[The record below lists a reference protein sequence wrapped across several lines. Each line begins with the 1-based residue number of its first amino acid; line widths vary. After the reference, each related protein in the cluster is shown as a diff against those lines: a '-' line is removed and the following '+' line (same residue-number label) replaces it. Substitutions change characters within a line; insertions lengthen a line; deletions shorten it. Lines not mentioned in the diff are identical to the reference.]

1 MDLLECPIC
10 LFLMC
15 EPATMSC
22 GHTFCRSCLGNYLSS
37 GCPVCKEIFKQRD
50 AKNIK
55 NNILLF
61 SVIEKCCPEETRI
74 KCHILE
80 KLKTSEF
87 TEALRI
93 ANEGIRL
100 APGDVSLK
108 VWRAEANMGLR
119 LFSDALRDLEDLC
132 CVHPNWT
139 EGFFRKGNVLLE
151 MSRQSEALI
160 QFHRCLKLQ
169 ADFTPAKSQIKKIL
183 ETEGMSVP
191 EEVPQI
197 LQVVSEYLR
206 GHCPP
211 ITILFPESHTHSHTH
226 CLNKSF
232 RYPQVEAD
240 GEKRGDLETGPKVKH
255 GTSTECCLSLC
266 QAVSFLPTAEDD
278 EEMMMRRREEMHS
291 RGGCHLD
298 RRESLSVLTVSDF
311 ECPLCIRLFYEPVT
325 TPCGHTFCR
334 TCLERSLDHN
344 LRCPLCKQPLQ
355 EYFKNRKY
363 NPTVLLQEIMSHL
376 FPLQLDERKQVH
388 ETEMA
393 ELSKFADYG
402 CMLGIH
408 SLEVLPDGRSYVDCV
423 GGSRFRVLKRGQ
435 RDGYHTADIEYMEDH
450 KAEGSELEL
459 LQSLHDSVY
468 EQAQDWYTLLNT
480 QLREQI
486 SRQYGTMP
494 DKDNNIQVQTH
505 GPCRSLP
512 DQHSSIIE
520 NPLYLPIS
528 LSPLSLLFISLSL
541 SIRPPTT
548 VQRGVGGCCQFSS
561 WILPTRRPSCP
572 CPPSTTAWDTCAW
585 FWSTSPRAREEE
597 EMKGYSFTGLS
608 AAYPVPYRG
617 EDQLYRL
624 DHVKHHTPTNISL
637 THKSHIHYLSG
648 PLPCIFSK
656 MLLGLEPV
664 AMEITCPSL
673 NPFYL
678 AKSRKRLF
686 YHLHE

>member
-37 GCPVCKEIFKQRD
+37 RCPACKERFQQRE

-93 ANEGIRL
+93 ADEGIRL

-108 VWRAEANMGLR
+108 VWRAEANKGLR
-119 LFSDALRDLEDLC
+119 LFSDALRDLEELC

-151 MSRQSEALI
+151 MGRQSEALI
-160 QFHRCLKLQ
+160 QFHHCLKLQ
-169 ADFTPAKSQIKKIL
+169 ADFTPAMSQIKKIL
-183 ETEGMSVP
+183 ETGGMSVP

-211 ITILFPESHTHSHTH
+211 ITILFPEGPTHSHTHSHTH

-232 RYPQVEAD
+232 RYPQVEGAD
-240 GEKRGDLETGPKVKH
+240 GDRRADLETGPKVKH

-266 QAVSFLPTAEDD
+266 QAVSFLPTAEND
-278 EEMMMRRREEMHS
+278 EEMMMRRREERHS
-291 RGGCHLD
+291 RGGCSLD

-344 LRCPLCKQPLQ
+344 LRCPLCKQPL
-355 EYFKNRKY
+355 E
-363 NPTVLLQEIMSHL
+363 E
-376 FPLQLDERKQVH
+376 LDERKQVH

-393 ELSKFADYG
+393 ELSNLTKDIPIFVCTVAYPGVPCPLHIFEPRYRLMMRRCMETGTRKFGMCSYEHGKGFADYG
-402 CMLGIH
+402 CMLEIH

-468 EQAQDWYTLLNT
+468 EQAQDWYTRLNT
-480 QLREQI
+480 RLREQI

-494 DKDNNIQVQTH
+494 DKDNNIQASNNGPAWCWWLLSVLQLDPAYQTTV
-505 GPCRSLP
+505 
-512 DQHSSIIE
+512 
-520 NPLYLPIS
+520 
-528 LSPLSLLFISLSL
+528 LSL
-541 SIRPPTT
+541 
-548 VQRGVGGCCQFSS
+548 
-561 WILPTRRPSCP
+561 
-572 CPPSTTAWDTCAW
+572 
-585 FWSTSPRAREEE
+585 
-597 EMKGYSFTGLS
+597 
-608 AAYPVPYRG
+608 
-617 EDQLYRL
+617 
-624 DHVKHHTPTNISL
+624 
-637 THKSHIHYLSG
+637 
-648 PLPCIFSK
+648 
-656 MLLGLEPV
+656 
-664 AMEITCPSL
+664 PSL
-673 NPFYL
+673 ND
-678 AKSRKRLF
+678 RLG
-686 YHLHE
+686 HLRMVLEYFSQS

>member
-37 GCPVCKEIFKQRD
+37 GCPACKEIFKQRD

-100 APGDVSLK
+100 APCDVSLK

-119 LFSDALRDLEDLC
+119 LFSDALRDLEDLS

-151 MSRQSEALI
+151 MGRQSEALI

-226 CLNKSF
+226 CLNKSL
-232 RYPQVEAD
+232 RYPQVEGAD
-240 GEKRGDLETGPKVKH
+240 GDNGGDLETGPKVKH

-278 EEMMMRRREEMHS
+278 EMMRRREERHS
-291 RGGCHLD
+291 RGGCRLD

-363 NPTVLLQEIMSHL
+363 NPTVLLHEIMSHL

-388 ETEMA
+388 EAEMA
-393 ELSKFADYG
+393 ELSNLTKDIPIFVCTVAYPGVPCPLHIFEPRYRLMMRRCMETGTRKFGMCSYEHGKGFADYG
-402 CMLGIH
+402 CMLEIH

-450 KAEGSELEL
+450 KEGLQQHLDGIPSRALRACADQL
-459 LQSLHDSVY
+459 AGVFMDIFNQSLYQSAVPTCFKRATIVPVPKKAKVTELNDYRPVALTSVIMKCF
-468 EQAQDWYTLLNT
+468 ERLV
-480 QLREQI
+480 
-486 SRQYGTMP
+486 
-494 DKDNNIQVQTH
+494 KDHIT
-505 GPCRSLP
+505 STLP
-512 DQHSSIIE
+512 DTLD
-520 NPLYLPIS
+520 PL
-528 LSPLSLLFISLSL
+528 
-541 SIRPPTT
+541 
-548 VQRGVGGCCQFSS
+548 QF
-561 WILPTRRPSCP
+561 
-572 CPPSTTAWDTCAW
+572 A
-585 FWSTSPRAREEE
+585 
-597 EMKGYSFTGLS
+597 
-608 AAYPVPYRG
+608 
-617 EDQLYRL
+617 YRL
-624 DHVKHHTPTNISL
+624 K
-637 THKSHIHYLSG
+637 
-648 PLPCIFSK
+648 
-656 MLLGLEPV
+656 
-664 AMEITCPSL
+664 
-673 NPFYL
+673 
-678 AKSRKRLF
+678 
-686 YHLHE
+686 

>member
-37 GCPVCKEIFKQRD
+37 RCPACKERFQQRE

-93 ANEGIRL
+93 ADEGIRL

-108 VWRAEANMGLR
+108 VWRAEANKGLR
-119 LFSDALRDLEDLC
+119 LFSDALRDLEELC

-151 MSRQSEALI
+151 MGRQSEALI
-160 QFHRCLKLQ
+160 QFHHCLKLQ
-169 ADFTPAKSQIKKIL
+169 ADFTPAMSQIKKV
-183 ETEGMSVP
+183 EG
-191 EEVPQI
+191 
-197 LQVVSEYLR
+197 
-206 GHCPP
+206 
-211 ITILFPESHTHSHTH
+211 
-226 CLNKSF
+226 
-232 RYPQVEAD
+232 AD
-240 GEKRGDLETGPKVKH
+240 GDRRADLETGPKVKH

-266 QAVSFLPTAEDD
+266 QAVSFLPTAEND
-278 EEMMMRRREEMHS
+278 EEMMMRRREERHS
-291 RGGCHLD
+291 RGGCSLD

-344 LRCPLCKQPLQ
+344 LRCPLCKQPLE

-393 ELSKFADYG
+393 ELSNLTKDIPIFVCTVAYPGVPCPLHIFEPRYRLMMRRCMETGTRKFGMCSYEHGKGFADYG
-402 CMLGIH
+402 CMLEIH

-468 EQAQDWYTLLNT
+468 EQAQDWYTRLNT
-480 QLREQI
+480 RLREQI

-494 DKDNNIQVQTH
+494 DKDNNIQASNNGPAWCWWLLSVLQLDPAYQTTV
-505 GPCRSLP
+505 
-512 DQHSSIIE
+512 
-520 NPLYLPIS
+520 
-528 LSPLSLLFISLSL
+528 LSL
-541 SIRPPTT
+541 
-548 VQRGVGGCCQFSS
+548 
-561 WILPTRRPSCP
+561 
-572 CPPSTTAWDTCAW
+572 
-585 FWSTSPRAREEE
+585 
-597 EMKGYSFTGLS
+597 
-608 AAYPVPYRG
+608 
-617 EDQLYRL
+617 
-624 DHVKHHTPTNISL
+624 
-637 THKSHIHYLSG
+637 
-648 PLPCIFSK
+648 
-656 MLLGLEPV
+656 
-664 AMEITCPSL
+664 PSL
-673 NPFYL
+673 ND
-678 AKSRKRLF
+678 RLG
-686 YHLHE
+686 HLRMVLEYFSQS

>member
-37 GCPVCKEIFKQRD
+37 RCPACKEIFKQRE

-93 ANEGIRL
+93 ADEGIRL
-100 APGDVSLK
+100 APDDVSLK

-151 MSRQSEALI
+151 MGRQSEALI
-160 QFHRCLKLQ
+160 QFHHCLKLQ
-169 ADFTPAKSQIKKIL
+169 ADFTPAMSQIKKIL

-211 ITILFPESHTHSHTH
+211 ITILFPEEPTHSHTHSHTH

-232 RYPQVEAD
+232 RYPQVEGAD
-240 GEKRGDLETGPKVKH
+240 GDRRADLETGPKVKH

-266 QAVSFLPTAEDD
+266 QAVSFLPTAEND
-278 EEMMMRRREEMHS
+278 EEMMMRRREERHS
-291 RGGCHLD
+291 RGGCSLD

-344 LRCPLCKQPLQ
+344 LRCPLCKQPL
-355 EYFKNRKY
+355 E
-363 NPTVLLQEIMSHL
+363 E
-376 FPLQLDERKQVH
+376 LDERKQVH

-393 ELSKFADYG
+393 ELSNLTKDIPIFVCTVAYPGVPCPLHIFEPRYRLMMRRCMETGTRKFGMCSYEHGKGFADYG
-402 CMLGIH
+402 CMLEIH

-423 GGSRFRVLKRGQ
+423 GGSRFRILKRGQ

-468 EQAQDWYTLLNT
+468 EQAQDWYTRLNT
-480 QLREQI
+480 RLREQI

-494 DKDNNIQVQTH
+494 DKDNNIQASNNGPAWCWWLLSVLQLDPAYQTTV
-505 GPCRSLP
+505 
-512 DQHSSIIE
+512 
-520 NPLYLPIS
+520 
-528 LSPLSLLFISLSL
+528 LSL
-541 SIRPPTT
+541 
-548 VQRGVGGCCQFSS
+548 
-561 WILPTRRPSCP
+561 
-572 CPPSTTAWDTCAW
+572 
-585 FWSTSPRAREEE
+585 
-597 EMKGYSFTGLS
+597 
-608 AAYPVPYRG
+608 
-617 EDQLYRL
+617 
-624 DHVKHHTPTNISL
+624 
-637 THKSHIHYLSG
+637 
-648 PLPCIFSK
+648 
-656 MLLGLEPV
+656 
-664 AMEITCPSL
+664 PSL
-673 NPFYL
+673 ND
-678 AKSRKRLF
+678 RLG
-686 YHLHE
+686 HLRMVLEYFSQS

>member
-22 GHTFCRSCLGNYLSS
+22 GHSFCRSCLGNYLPSR
-37 GCPVCKEIFKQRD
+37 CPACKERFKQRD

-55 NNILLF
+55 NTILIF
-61 SVIEKCCPEETRI
+61 SVIEKCCPEETRM

-93 ANEGIRL
+93 ADEGIQL

-108 VWRAEANMGLR
+108 VWRAEASMGLR

-132 CVHPNWT
+132 CIRPKWT

-151 MSRQSEALI
+151 MGRQSEALI

-169 ADFTPAKSQIKKIL
+169 ADFTPAKIQIKKIL
-183 ETEGMSVP
+183 EAEGMSVP

-206 GHCPP
+206 DLCPP
-211 ITILFPESHTHSHTH
+211 ITSLFPDGPTQSHTHSHAES
-226 CLNKSF
+226 LRF
-232 RYPQVEAD
+232 PQEEGAD
-240 GEKRGDLETGPKVKH
+240 GDRRGDSENGSKVKH

-278 EEMMMRRREEMHS
+278 EEMMMRKEERHS
-291 RGGCHLD
+291 RGGCSLD
-298 RRESLSVLTVSDF
+298 RRDSLSVLTVSDF

-363 NPTVLLQEIMSHL
+363 NPTVLLQEIMSRL
-376 FPLQLDERKQVH
+376 FPLQLAERKQVH

-393 ELSKFADYG
+393 ELSNLTKDIPIFVCAVAYPGVPCPLHIFEPRYRLMMRRCMETGTRKFGMCSYEHGKGFADYG
-402 CMLGIH
+402 CMLEIH

-468 EQAQDWYTLLNT
+468 EQAQDWYTRLNT
-480 QLREQI
+480 RLREQI

-494 DKDNNIQVQTH
+494 DKDDNIQASINGPAWCWWLLSVLQLDPAYQTTVL
-505 GPCRSLP
+505 SLP
-512 DQHSSIIE
+512 
-520 NPLYLPIS
+520 S
-528 LSPLSLLFISLSL
+528 LKDRLGHLRIVLEY
-541 SIRPPTT
+541 
-548 VQRGVGGCCQFSS
+548 FSQS
-561 WILPTRRPSCP
+561 
-572 CPPSTTAWDTCAW
+572 
-585 FWSTSPRAREEE
+585 
-597 EMKGYSFTGLS
+597 
-608 AAYPVPYRG
+608 
-617 EDQLYRL
+617 
-624 DHVKHHTPTNISL
+624 
-637 THKSHIHYLSG
+637 
-648 PLPCIFSK
+648 
-656 MLLGLEPV
+656 
-664 AMEITCPSL
+664 
-673 NPFYL
+673 
-678 AKSRKRLF
+678 
-686 YHLHE
+686 